1 MTRTSMGLWLGAF
14 SLLCIAAALMLW
26 HVASTRAR
34 RQATSAFIDH
44 QLERNAS
51 HAHGAAH
58 AQAPAEAHAP
68 AAGAG
73 ARPRSV
79 LPGWD
84 ALLLNAGVFPDM
96 RLYLLLV
103 IPAVCLLVV
112 ALLFGGPLSAVLA
125 VLMYGVLV
133 YFRLWTMG
141 QKRLRKMAMQLPGFL
156 DSLVRLVTIGSSL
169 GSAFQ
174 SAVPSAEEPL
184 KNVLERA
191 AQLNRAGMELDT
203 ALRQVAKAYNFD
215 PLFLIASVVGIG
227 LRFGGRSDLVLDR
240 MANFMRDLDQ
250 ARQELVALSSETR
263 MSAWILGL
271 MPLGVASFIVVFNN
285 DMFMSMWAD
294 PTGQNMLLGAV
305 LLQLVGSFWL
315 YRLAKGV

>member
-26 HVASTRAR
+26 HVATTRAR

-58 AQAPAEAHAP
+58 AQAAEVHAP

-103 IPAVCLLVV
+103 IPVVCLLVV
-112 ALLFGGPLSAVLA
+112 ALLFAGPLSAVLA

-203 ALRQVAKAYNFD
+203 ALRQVAKAYNFS

-250 ARQELVALSSETR
+250 ARQELIALSSETR

-271 MPLGVASFIVVFNN
+271 MPLGVACFIVVFNN

>member
-1 MTRTSMGLWLGAF
+1 MTRTSMGLWLGAL
-14 SLLCIAAALMLW
+14 SLLCVAAALMLW
-26 HVASTRAR
+26 HVASNRAR

-44 QLERNAS
+44 QLERHAS
-51 HAHGAAH
+51 QAHGHAHAH
-58 AQAPAEAHAP
+58 VPADAPTP
-68 AAGAG
+68 AASG

-79 LPGWD
+79 IPGWD

-103 IPAVCLLVV
+103 MPAVCMVV
-112 ALLFGGPLSAVLA
+112 LALGFAGPLSAGLA
-125 VLMYGVLV
+125 LFLYCVLV

-141 QKRLRKMAMQLPGFL
+141 QKRLRKMAVQLPGFL
-156 DSLVRLVTIGSSL
+156 DSVVRLVTIGSSL

-203 ALRQVAKAYNFD
+203 ALRQVAKVYNFP
-215 PLFLIASVVGIG
+215 PLYLIASVIGIG

-250 ARQELVALSSETR
+250 ARQELIALSSETR

-271 MPLGVASFIVVFNN
+271 MPLGVACFIVVFNN

-294 PTGQNMLLGAV
+294 PSGQNMLLSAV
-305 LLQLVGSFWL
+305 GLQLVGSFWL